1 MHNTIRLKII
11 LLIKTI
17 SMNINQ
23 IIPTDFQINITSGN
37 EKNSSLSKNQKL
49 SFDSI
54 RIFRQHFEQGT
65 NPLRSILGED
75 KHQTMIVAMFEGTEK
90 LLNKNV
96 SEFAVLEYL
105 EGLKLAA
112 KELSLRG
119 FSGEKFRN
127 SLINHSITSVK
138 TLLTSS

>member
-1 MHNTIRLKII
+1 
-11 LLIKTI
+11 
-17 SMNINQ
+17 MNINQ
-23 IIPTDFQINITSGN
+23 SNPKNIHTDIPPENRVG
-37 EKNSSLSKNQKL
+37 SSYSINQKI
-49 SFDSI
+49 SFDNI

-65 NPLRSILGED
+65 NPLRSILGEE

-105 EGLKLAA
+105 EGLKLEA

-119 FSGEKFRN
+119 FSGEKYRTT
-127 SLINHSITSVK
+127 LINHSISSVK
-138 TLLTSS
+138 NLLSSS